1 MPAAAYGRPS
11 KHMPHLLDACA
22 VGHKRCKTTA
32 PLFYE
37 SRVRSYVDVCCK
49 SDRQARVWAG
59 MENFS
64 KYIQAKFDAARKL
77 LDAIEAAGIATPR
90 ITSLQIAFS
99 GLETRY
105 ALTTAHLLMVA
116 AEGELG
122 RFVARDEYTRTVT
135 SENFVGDLDRVVED
149 AKTILINE
157 QILPGAEPSVEPKRA
172 PPRIRAKSAV
182 NTKLIANAPDFSE
195 KIAAKVAA
203 ALPAKNAAPSKIALA
218 AKQAS
223 PPLKTGERFA
233 LRGQAERLLGLYPR
247 GNSLSMTLCENSRS
261 TPPDVQ
267 FNAQKIEYDRC
278 ETCGVPMGVD
288 PEKSELRC
296 GGCNVVRQLV
306 GTVFDESQFY
316 SQEGQKS
323 KSGSF
328 NPNRHFYHWWT
339 HLLAREPEEEIGDPE
354 DHDNL
359 YGEKLVE
366 ALRGIIRRDNKILRF
381 ITVYDV
387 RNMIREISRTDLNKN
402 VPLLM
407 KRLTGVGPPQPGD
420 QLTIRVER
428 IFSVAIEIGE
438 RSRRAGRVNRDYYPF
453 YIGKILDA
461 ILPEKDPLRRILYY
475 IYLQGADTL
484 IADDLDWEVICDELP
499 KEYGITYVATDRA
512 KFQQYRPD

>member
-1 MPAAAYGRPS
+1 
-11 KHMPHLLDACA
+11 
-22 VGHKRCKTTA
+22 
-32 PLFYE
+32 
-37 SRVRSYVDVCCK
+37 
-49 SDRQARVWAG
+49 

-64 KYIQAKFDAARKL
+64 KYIQAKFEAARKL
-77 LDAIEAAGIATPR
+77 LDTIEAAGIASER
-90 ITSLQIAFS
+90 ITSLQIAFTS
-99 GLETRY
+99 LETRY
-105 ALTTAHLLMVA
+105 ALTTAHLLMIA

-135 SENFVGDLDRVVED
+135 SENFIGDLDRIVEN
-149 AKTILINE
+149 ARAVLVSE
-157 QILPGAEPSVEPKRA
+157 RILPGAEPSAEPRRA

-203 ALPAKNAAPSKIALA
+203 ALPTKGAPAPKTGLA
-218 AKQAS
+218 AKPAAS
-223 PPLKTGERFA
+223 PLKTNERSA
-233 LRGQAERLLGLYPR
+233 LRSQTERLLGLYPR
-247 GNSLSMTLCENSRS
+247 GNSMTTALYESSRS

-267 FNAQKIEYDRC
+267 FSAQKVEYDRC
-278 ETCGVPMGVD
+278 ETCGVPMDVD

-354 DHDNL
+354 DPENL
-359 YGEKLVE
+359 YGEKLIE

-381 ITVYDV
+381 ITVYDA
-387 RNMIREISRTDLNKN
+387 RNMIRELSRTDLNKN

-407 KRLTGVGPPQPGD
+407 KKLTGVGPPQPGD

-475 IYLQGADTL
+475 IYLQGDDTL

-499 KEYGITYVATDRA
+499 KEYGITYVATNRA

>member
-1 MPAAAYGRPS
+1 ML
-11 KHMPHLLDACA
+11 HLLD
-22 VGHKRCKTTA
+22 
-32 PLFYE
+32 
-37 SRVRSYVDVCCK
+37 
-49 SDRQARVWAG
+49 VWAKCQKSVNDSVVVSLQVGSTVHAIWPG

-64 KYIQAKFDAARKL
+64 KYIQAKFEAARKL
-77 LDAIEAAGIATPR
+77 LETIEASGIAAGR
-90 ITSLQIAFS
+90 ITTLQIAFTT
-99 GLETRY
+99 LETRY
-105 ALTTAHLLMVA
+105 ALTTAHLLLTA
-116 AEGELG
+116 AGGELG
-122 RFVARDEYTRTVT
+122 CFITRDEYTRTVT
-135 SENFVGDLDRVVED
+135 SENFVGDLDRIVGD
-149 AKTILINE
+149 AEALLVTE
-157 QILPGAEPSVEPKRA
+157 RILPGAEPSAELKRA
-172 PPRIRAKSAV
+172 PPRIRAKSVA

-203 ALPAKNAAPSKIALA
+203 ILPAKGTLVAKTALPV
-218 AKQAS
+218 AS
-223 PPLKTGERFA
+223 GGTSASTLKANERSA
-233 LRGQAERLLGLYPR
+233 LRSQTERLLGLYPR
-247 GNSLSMTLCENSRS
+247 GGSLTMSFCESSRS
-261 TPPDVQ
+261 LPPDVQ

-278 ETCGVPMGVD
+278 ETCGVPMDVD

-339 HLLAREPEEEIGDPE
+339 HLLAREPEEEIGNPDDP
-354 DHDNL
+354 DNL
-359 YGEKLVE
+359 YGEKLIE
-366 ALRGIIRRDNKILRF
+366 GLRVIIRRDNKILRF
-381 ITVYDV
+381 VTVYDA
-387 RNMIREISRTDLNKN
+387 RNMLRELSRTDLNKN
-402 VPLLM
+402 VPLIM

-475 IYLQGADTL
+475 IYLQGTDTL

>member
-1 MPAAAYGRPS
+1 MRAFG
-11 KHMPHLLDACA
+11 
-22 VGHKRCKTTA
+22 
-32 PLFYE
+32 
-37 SRVRSYVDVCCK
+37 
-49 SDRQARVWAG
+49 AG

-64 KYIQAKFDAARKL
+64 KYIQAKFEAARKL
-77 LDAIEAAGIATPR
+77 LDTIEAAGIASER
-90 ITSLQIAFS
+90 ITSLQIAFTA
-99 GLETRY
+99 LETRY
-105 ALTTAHLLMVA
+105 ALTTAHLLMIA

-135 SENFVGDLDRVVED
+135 SENFIGDLDRIVEN
-149 AKTILINE
+149 AGAILVSE
-157 QILPGAEPSVEPKRA
+157 RILPGAGEPSAEPRRA
-172 PPRIRAKSAV
+172 PPRIRVKSAV

-203 ALPAKNAAPSKIALA
+203 AALPTKGAQPSAPKTGLA
-218 AKQAS
+218 AKPAAS
-223 PPLKTGERFA
+223 PLKTNERSA
-233 LRGQAERLLGLYPR
+233 LRSQTERLLGLYPR
-247 GNSLSMTLCENSRS
+247 GNSMTTALYESSRS

-267 FNAQKIEYDRC
+267 FSAQKVEYDRC
-278 ETCGVPMGVD
+278 ETCGVPMDVD

-339 HLLAREPEEEIGDPE
+339 HLLAREPEEEIGDPG
-354 DHDNL
+354 DPDNL
-359 YGEKLVE
+359 YGEKLIE

-381 ITVYDV
+381 ITVYDA
-387 RNMIREISRTDLNKN
+387 RNMIRELSRTDLNKN

-407 KRLTGVGPPQPGD
+407 KKLTGVGPPQPGD

-475 IYLQGADTL
+475 IYLQGDDTL

-499 KEYGITYVATDRA
+499 KEYGITYVATNRA

>member
-1 MPAAAYGRPS
+1 
-11 KHMPHLLDACA
+11 
-22 VGHKRCKTTA
+22 
-32 PLFYE
+32 
-37 SRVRSYVDVCCK
+37 
-49 SDRQARVWAG
+49 

-64 KYIQAKFDAARKL
+64 KYIQAKFEAARKL
-77 LDAIEAAGIATPR
+77 LDAIEAASIATER
-90 ITSLQIAFS
+90 ITALQIAFTS
-99 GLETRY
+99 LETRY

-122 RFVARDEYTRTVT
+122 RLVARDEYTRTVT
-135 SENFVGDLDRVVED
+135 SENFVGDLDRIVEN
-149 AKTILINE
+149 AGTLLVNE
-157 QILPGAEPSVEPKRA
+157 RILPGAEPSAESKRA
-172 PPRIRAKSAV
+172 GPPRIRAKSAV

-203 ALPAKNAAPSKIALA
+203 ALPAKSAQTPKIVLA
-218 AKQAS
+218 AKHSAS
-223 PPLKTGERFA
+223 SLKTSERSA
-233 LRGQAERLLGLYPR
+233 LRSQTERLLSLYPR
-247 GNSLSMTLCENSRS
+247 GSTMSMALCESSRS
-261 TPPDVQ
+261 APPDVQ

-278 ETCGVPMGVD
+278 ETCGVPMDVD

-339 HLLAREPEEEIGDPE
+339 HLLAREPEEEIGDSEDPE
-354 DHDNL
+354 NM
-359 YGEKLVE
+359 YGEKLIE

-387 RNMIREISRTDLNKN
+387 RNMIRELSRTDLNKN

-475 IYLQGADTL
+475 IYLQGDDTL

-499 KEYGITYVATDRA
+499 KEYEITYVATNRA